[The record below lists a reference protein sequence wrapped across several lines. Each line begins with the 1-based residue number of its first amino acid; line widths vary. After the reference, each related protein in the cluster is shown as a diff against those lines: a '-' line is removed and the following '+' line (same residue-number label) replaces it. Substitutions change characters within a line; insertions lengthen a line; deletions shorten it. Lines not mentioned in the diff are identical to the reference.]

1 MRTAGIDSVP
11 GYLRDM
17 TTDAVVDLMP
27 RDAELARRAAGGD
40 GAAFVRFYD
49 HYADEV
55 FEASLVATGS
65 IEGAAQATQRAFLRV
80 LRWPP
85 PLGAPDGDVVE
96 LLYALAF
103 GGERVSAPETP
114 DTVDARQIARLVGVG
129 WLRSETVANAG
140 ARFDDDWSVHLW
152 ADPPIPEPEPER
164 PPRPTRLRPRFSP
177 LRPALPSAAA
187 VAATVALALVG
198 TGVGM
203 VFAQG
208 ETDPT
213 SAQPEAAID
222 KTVNK
227 PRQDGQRPRAAKRRD
242 ALSRPQR
249 LLLAP

>member
-1 MRTAGIDSVP
+1 M
-11 GYLRDM
+11 
-17 TTDAVVDLMP
+17 DLLP

-55 FEASLVATGS
+55 FEASLAATGS
-65 IEGAAQATQRAFLRV
+65 IEGAAQATQRAFLRI

-103 GGERVSAPETP
+103 GGDRVPAPATP

-129 WLRSETVANAG
+129 WLRSETVAKAG
-140 ARFDDDWSVHLW
+140 ARFDADWSEHLW
-152 ADPPIPEPEPER
+152 ADPPIPAPEPAER
-164 PPRPTRLRPRFSP
+164 PPTPTRLRPRFSP
-177 LRPALPSAAA
+177 LRPAVPSAAA
-187 VAATVALALVG
+187 VAATVVLALVA

-222 KTVNK
+222 KAVNE
-227 PRQDGQRPRAAKRRD
+227 PRQDGQRPRAAKRRSGEPCH
-242 ALSRPQR
+242 ALRGFC
-249 LLLAP
+249 